1 MTNKNIHI
9 ANQKLPLQGAEGAV
23 RIAVLGAGESGVGA
37 AYLAKQQ
44 GYDVFV
50 SDFGAIADNYKKQLV
65 DWKIPFEE
73 NQHTEAEI
81 LKATEVVKSPGIADK
96 VAIIKK
102 IKEKNIP
109 IISEI
114 EFAARYTNAKIIG
127 ITGSNGK
134 TTTTSLTYHILKS
147 AELNVGLAGNIGKSF
162 AYQVAT
168 EKYDYYVLELSSFM
182 LDNMYDFKADIAVLL
197 NITPD
202 HLDRYDYKLEN
213 YAASKFRIVQNQTAA
228 DYFIYCADDPETIKG
243 MASRSFTAHQLPFS
257 IEKTIATG
265 AYLDKDN
272 IVINIHQP
280 HFQMS
285 ITELALQ
292 GKHNIYN
299 SMASGIVAKVL
310 EIRNKTIS
318 ESMGNFQNIEHRLE
332 SVGKISGISFINDSK
347 ATNVN
352 STWYALESMTS
363 DVVLIMGGVD
373 KGNDYSMLKELV
385 KQKVKAIVCLGKDN
399 DRIHKAFEDDV
410 DIIVNTSSAAEA
422 AQTAYHLAT
431 KGDTVLLSPA
441 CASFDLFKNYE
452 DRGRQFKQAVK
463 EL

>member
-1 MTNKNIHI
+1 MINESTHT
-9 ANQKLPLQGAEGAV
+9 ANQKLPLQGAGG
-23 RIAVLGAGESGVGA
+23 RIAILGAGESGVGA
-37 AYLAKQQ
+37 AYLAQQ
-44 GYDVFV
+44 HGYDVFV
-50 SDFGAIADNYKKQLV
+50 SDFGAIADNYKKQLT

-73 NQHTEAEI
+73 KQHTEAEI
-81 LKATEVVKSPGIADK
+81 LKAVEVIKSPGIPDK
-96 VAIIKK
+96 APIVKK
-102 IKEKNIP
+102 IKEKGIP
-109 IISEI
+109 VISEI
-114 EFAARYTNAKIIG
+114 EFAGRYTDAKIIG

-134 TTTTSLTYHILKS
+134 TTTTSLTYHILKN
-147 AELNVGLAGNIGKSF
+147 AGLNVGLAGNIGKSF

-168 EKYDYYVLELSSFM
+168 EKFEYYALELSSFM
-182 LDNMYDFKADIAVLL
+182 LDDMYNFKVDIAVLL

-202 HLDRYDYKLEN
+202 HLDRYDYKMEN
-213 YAASKFRIVQNQTAA
+213 YVASKFRVAQNQTAA

-243 MASRSFTAHQLPFS
+243 MESRSFTAQLLPFS
-257 IEKTIATG
+257 IEKSIEPG

-272 IVINIHQP
+272 IVINTHQQ

-285 ITELALQ
+285 INELALQ

-310 EIRNKTIS
+310 ELRNETLR
-318 ESMGNFQNIEHRLE
+318 ESMGNFKNIEHRLE

-363 DVVLIMGGVD
+363 DVILILGGVD

-399 DRIHKAFEDDV
+399 SRIHAAFEDVV
-410 DIIVNTSSAAEA
+410 DIIINTSSAEEA
-422 AQTAYHLAT
+422 VQMSYHLAT

>member
-1 MTNKNIHI
+1 MTNENTHI
-9 ANQKLPLQGAEGAV
+9 ANQKLPLQGVGG
-23 RIAVLGAGESGVGA
+23 RIVILGAGESGVGA
-37 AYLAKQQ
+37 AYLAQQQ

-50 SDFGAIADNYKKQLV
+50 SDFGSIATNYKKQLE

-73 NQHTEAEI
+73 KQHTEEKI
-81 LKATEVVKSPGIADK
+81 LNAIEVIKSPGIPEKAPI
-96 VAIIKK
+96 VKK
-102 IKEKNIP
+102 LKEKGIP
-109 IISEI
+109 VISEI
-114 EFAARYTNAKIIG
+114 EFAGRYTNAKIIG

-134 TTTTSLTYHILKS
+134 TTTTSLTYHILKN
-147 AELNVGLAGNIGKSF
+147 AGLNVGLAGNIGKSF

-182 LDNMYDFKADIAVLL
+182 LDDMYEFKVDIAILL

-202 HLDRYDYKLEN
+202 HLDRYDYKMDN
-213 YAASKFRIVQNQTAA
+213 YVASKFRVTQNQTAG
-228 DYFIYCADDPETIKG
+228 DHFIFCADDPETIKG
-243 MASRSFTAHQLPFS
+243 MQSREFTAQLLPFS
-257 IEKTIATG
+257 IEKTIKTG
-265 AYLDKDN
+265 AYLDNDN
-272 IVINIHQP
+272 IVINIHQQ

-292 GKHNIYN
+292 GKHNVYN

-310 EIRNKTIS
+310 ELRNETIR
-318 ESMGNFQNIEHRLE
+318 ESMGDFKNIEHRLE

-363 DVVLIMGGVD
+363 DVILIMGGVD
-373 KGNDYSMLKELV
+373 KGNDYTMLNELV
-385 KQKVKAIVCLGKDN
+385 RQKVKAIVCLGRDN
-399 DRIHKAFEDDV
+399 DRIHKAFEHDV
-410 DIIVNTSSAAEA
+410 DTIIDTVSAEQAVQA
-422 AQTAYHLAT
+422 AYHMAT

-452 DRGRQFKQAVK
+452 DRGNQFKQAVK